1 VWAAECYEECFCNL
15 LCLPIAMD
23 YLPDDE
29 AFQAS
34 QYVTMISKVASDLD
48 EDGHDIASIDRRL
61 RVCISLH

>member
-1 VWAAECYEECFCNL
+1 
-15 LCLPIAMD
+15 MD

-48 EDGHDIASIDRRL
+48 EEGHDIASIDRRL